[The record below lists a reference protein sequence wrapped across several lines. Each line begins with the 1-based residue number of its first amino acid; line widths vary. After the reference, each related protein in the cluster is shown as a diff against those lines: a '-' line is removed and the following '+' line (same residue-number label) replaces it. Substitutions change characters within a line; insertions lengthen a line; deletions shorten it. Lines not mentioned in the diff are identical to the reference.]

1 MTTHAIYS
9 NHNLTGGNAP
19 IDQATLVLITTS
31 EKNLYLALV
40 DFSQRLPKLPSFN
53 VHEWAYLDS
62 LSMMRS
68 AVFTNNKNPYLV
80 VAYAIFLS
88 CNFEVEQIYHALMRL
103 LILDNEDYK
112 IVDKVTLSLRSF
124 IATIA
129 DSGQKQLIDGQR
141 DRVKLAWSTGNGG
154 TSFQPGIASRK
165 MNEVIDEVVRTMAQN
180 TIAVGTSP
188 GEQITLEQLRKMIE
202 VENKNR
208 VGNNK
213 PPLDYTEDE
222 IKEIFDELD
231 EEGVQQGGNPKDFRI
246 SKSDGE
252 LILKALSD
260 AKFNKKSTGNIKV
273 SYDLKKLI
281 EKIESYGYTDINSI
295 ATSELDAIFKSIDV
309 NNTGELEES
318 ELPKFM
324 VELNKLMTS
333 KNMSKIAD
341 TFADKLIEAD
351 KREEALKKAQQ
362 TTGKEPTVDLSS
374 STLNKKNFIDT
385 VLALNKKSQNAILGE
400 DTSNFDST
408 SILQTDI
415 GKKLVEFFNV
425 ISNNQ
430 DEISYSDYIAALRLV
445 DNNLLSFLGSQSSTK
460 CADSAKVPEFKPPTS
475 TDTLIDRIIK
485 KKGVNVRDM
494 NYNQYKD
501 IMDELKLEIEASA
514 VPTYAGPKM
523 QYTKVDK
530 AQDPATAK
538 ATADIKKALE
548 DKKIKPMIS
557 GLAIGNV
564 FRSIAGHDNEINAT
578 ELVDFMA
585 KYGVTL
591 TTVQAQTLIDSID
604 LENDGTLGIVEFAQ
618 LIGKQNSTND
628 VIEQYRQLF
637 EGLKDGKSLLSVS
650 DLKVLLKKHNTD
662 TNIDELVDNANLNN
676 DDQIDFNEFLN
687 LMVEESKDNTV
698 TVKTGGNKKFIS
710 NRESMDNVISRN
722 ESLRNRVRL
731 IGKYKPSNLKKK

>member
-9 NHNLTGGNAP
+9 NDNLIGGSAP

-40 DFSQRLPKLPSFN
+40 DFSQHLPKLPSFN

-68 AVFTNNKNPYLV
+68 AVFTNKNPYLI

-88 CNFEVEQIYHALMRL
+88 CNFEVEQMYHALMRL

-129 DSGQKQLIDGQR
+129 DAGQKQLIEDQR
-141 DRVKLAWSTGNGG
+141 DRVKKAWSTGNGG

-180 TIAVGTSP
+180 ATVTVGTSP
-188 GEQITLEQLRKMIE
+188 GEQITLEQLRAMIE
-202 VENKNR
+202 AENKKR
-208 VGNNK
+208 VKSGK

-231 EEGVQQGGNPKDFRI
+231 EEGVQEGGNPKDFRI

-260 AKFNKKSTGNIKV
+260 AKFNKKTTGNIKV

-281 EKIESYGYTDINSI
+281 EKIKSYGYTDVASI
-295 ATSELDAIFKSIDV
+295 SDSDLDNIFKAIDV
-309 NNTGELEES
+309 NNSGEIEES
-318 ELPKFM
+318 EIPKFII
-324 VELNKLMTS
+324 ELNKLMTS
-333 KNMSKIAD
+333 YSLKTVAD

-362 TTGKEPTVDLSS
+362 TTVKEPTVDLSS

-385 VLALNKKSQNAILGE
+385 VLALNRKSQNAILGE
-400 DTSNFDST
+400 DTSNFDAT
-408 SILQTDI
+408 TILQTDI
-415 GKKLVEFFNV
+415 GKKLEAFFNV

-430 DEISYSDYIAALRLV
+430 DEISYSDYIAAIRLV
-445 DNNLLSFLGSQSSTK
+445 DNNLLSYLGSQSSTK
-460 CADSAKVPEFKPPTS
+460 CADTAKVPEFKPPAS

-514 VPTYAGPKM
+514 VPTYSGPKM

-530 AQDPATAK
+530 PQDPVTAK

-557 GLAIGNV
+557 GLAIENV
-564 FRSIAGHDNEINAT
+564 FRGIAGQDNEINAT
-578 ELVDFMA
+578 ELVAFMS

-591 TTVQAQTLIDSID
+591 TNAQAQNLINSID
-604 LENDGTLGIVEFAQ
+604 LENDGTLGIVEFAS

-628 VIEQYRQLF
+628 VIEQYRQLY
-637 EGLKDGKSLLSVS
+637 EGLKDGKPSLSVE
-650 DLKVLLKKHNTD
+650 DLKTLLKKHNTD
-662 TNIDELVDNANLNN
+662 TNIDELVQRADLNN
-676 DDQIDFNEFLN
+676 DKQIDFNEFLN

-698 TVKTGGNKKFIS
+698 SVQAGGNKKYIS
-710 NRESMDNVISRN
+710 NIESIDNVISRN
-722 ESLRNRVRL
+722 ESLRDRVRL